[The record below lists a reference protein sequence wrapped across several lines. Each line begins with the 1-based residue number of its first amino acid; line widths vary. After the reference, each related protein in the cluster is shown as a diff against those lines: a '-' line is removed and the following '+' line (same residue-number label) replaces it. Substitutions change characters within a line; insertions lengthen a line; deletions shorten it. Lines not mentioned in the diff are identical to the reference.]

1 MKKKYNIFIQ
11 VFARIWALWGL
22 LSFVG
27 TFLIIFLPSMLSH
40 LMPYKKGQDYFIAV
54 SRWWMRV
61 WLALIA
67 CPLKVRG
74 LENFKPNENYIVT
87 YNHNTFLDVP
97 LSCPFMPSGNVTI
110 AKKSFAKVPIFG
122 WFYKRG
128 SILVDRNSDKS
139 RRESFEQMK
148 QVLAAGLHMG
158 IYPEGTRNRTN
169 EPLKKFYD
177 GAFKL
182 AVDTQK
188 EILPCVMFNTSTA
201 LPTHKTFWLLPTK
214 LYMQFLPPIASKGKS
229 SDELK
234 SEVFNC
240 MYNEFVNNK
249 PA

>member
-1 MKKKYNIFIQ
+1 MKEKHNIFIQ
-11 VFARIWALWGL
+11 IFARIWAAWGL
-22 LSFVG
+22 LSFVA

-54 SRWWMRV
+54 SRLWMRV
-61 WLALIA
+61 WLALIG

-74 LENFKPNENYIVT
+74 LEHFKPNENYVVT

-128 SILVDRNSDKS
+128 SVLVDRNSDKS

-148 QVLAAGLHMG
+148 KVLAAGLHMG
-158 IYPEGTRNRTN
+158 IYPEGTRNRSK
-169 EPLKKFYD
+169 EPIKKFYD

-182 AVDTQK
+182 AVDSGK
-188 EILPCVMFNTSTA
+188 KVLPCVMHNTAKA
-201 LPTHKTFWLLPTK
+201 LPTDKFFWLMPTK
-214 LYMQFLPPIASKGKS
+214 LYMQFLPAISSTGKTS
-229 SDELK
+229 EQLRT
-234 SEVFNC
+234 EVFEI
-240 MYNEFVNNK
+240 MVNEFVHNK
-249 PA
+249 P

>member
-1 MKKKYNIFIQ
+1 
-11 VFARIWALWGL
+11 
-22 LSFVG
+22 
-27 TFLIIFLPSMLSH
+27 MLSH

-67 CPLKVRG
+67 CPLKVQG

-148 QVLAAGLHMG
+148 HVLAAGLHMG

-182 AVDTQK
+182 AVETKKD
-188 EILPCVMFNTSTA
+188 ILPCVMFNTAKA
-201 LPTHKTFWLLPTK
+201 LPTNKSFWLLPTK
-214 LYMQFLPPIASKGKS
+214 LYMQFLPAISSNGKTA
-229 SDELK
+229 DELK
-234 SEVFNC
+234 TEVFNC
-240 MYNEFVNNK
+240 MYTEFVNNK
-249 PA
+249 PV